1 MSELTARL
9 VKLGKDLGLEG
20 PELRAFMKEERDR
33 EEKREAQERQEKEKK
48 EAQERQEKKEAQERQ
63 EKREAQERQEKRE
76 AQEREDKMRKEEQER
91 KDKLELEKLKL
102 QAEIEN
108 AKSLHSKKDSSTS
121 DWIAK
126 IPRMNPFSEAKGD
139 TMDAFLFR
147 FEMLVKTHNWPED
160 KKFLAL
166 SNLLTSESLKVLQTL
181 SVEQQTYACLKQA
194 VLKKFLCTAA
204 DYNVKFRTAGPTN
217 TEDAD
222 AFISRL
228 ETVFDKYQERT
239 SRRDKWQQN
248 SNQRSSSCGPNW
260 KQRDYAQPNQRFP
273 RWNDSPYNNFRRQNK
288 GNFRGYS
295 QRRPSRGRGMP
306 SRGNYH
312 SQRYE
317 YASSASI
324 LINKSDKT
332 SPHQLNIVSGKING
346 TDCTVLRDTG
356 CTCVGIRQCLLE
368 PNDFTNETATC
379 QMFDGSEKKFRKAT
393 AFIETPFFTGK
404 VTALALANPVVD
416 VIVGNIIGVGD
427 QRNLNEQ
434 SPTWKDD
441 PDSAHKAHAY
451 VSTRAQKSTADN
463 VNPNNSGD
471 NKQAEKDENT
481 SYKTAVSEFKREDL
495 EKEQQSDLT
504 LKRFEQS

>member
-1 MSELTARL
+1 
-9 VKLGKDLGLEG
+9 
-20 PELRAFMKEERDR
+20 
-33 EEKREAQERQEKEKK
+33 
-48 EAQERQEKKEAQERQ
+48 
-63 EKREAQERQEKRE
+63 
-76 AQEREDKMRKEEQER
+76 
-91 KDKLELEKLKL
+91 
-102 QAEIEN
+102 
-108 AKSLHSKKDSSTS
+108 
-121 DWIAK
+121 
-126 IPRMNPFSEAKGD
+126 MNPFSEAKGD

-147 FEMLVKTHNWPED
+147 FEMLVKAHNWPED

-166 SNLLTSESLKVLQTL
+166 SNLLTGESLKVLQTV
-181 SVEQQTYACLKQA
+181 SVEQQTYSCLKQA
-194 VLKKFLCTAA
+194 LLKKFLCAAA
-204 DYNVKFRTAGPTN
+204 DYNMKFRTAVPTN

-228 ETVFDKYQERT
+228 ETVFDKWLELSNIKKGNFEGLRDLILRDQIYASLHKELVMFLKVRSPISVEEVRNLADKYRTAHPSKPIAKEVEIVANVGVTKESKNNQEQFNRT

-273 RWNDSPYNNFRRQNK
+273 RWNDSPHNNFRGQNK

-312 SQRYE
+312 GQQYE

-324 LINKSDKT
+324 SFNESDKT
-332 SPHQLNIVSGKING
+332 SPRQLNIVSGKING

-356 CTCVGIRQCLLE
+356 CACVGIRQSLLK
-368 PNDFTNETATC
+368 PYDFTNETATC

-416 VIVGNIIGVGD
+416 VMLGNIIGVGD
-427 QRNLNEQ
+427 QPNLNEQ
-434 SPTWKDD
+434 SPT
-441 PDSAHKAHAY
+441 
-451 VSTRAQKSTADN
+451 
-463 VNPNNSGD
+463 
-471 NKQAEKDENT
+471 
-481 SYKTAVSEFKREDL
+481 
-495 EKEQQSDLT
+495 
-504 LKRFEQS
+504 